1 MTTST
6 AHATPLT
13 ESGGGDTEH
22 LMSPGPGAQV
32 RVRTWTPG
40 TRFSVASSDP
50 VTHSPLRV
58 PLCQRG
64 GVVLDGVPEPVW
76 FPGPLG
82 ECAHLF
88 ELIHR
93 VQLDGDEHP
102 MRLSD
107 RWMEA
112 NR

>member
-6 AHATPLT
+6 AHASPMTGSRCS
-13 ESGGGDTEH
+13 EAEH
-22 LMSPGPGAQV
+22 RMSPGAQV
-32 RVRTWTPG
+32 RVRTWAPG
-40 TRFSVASSDP
+40 TRFSIARSDP
-50 VTHSPLRV
+50 VTHSPIRV
-58 PLCQRG
+58 LLSQRG

-93 VQLDGDEHP
+93 VHLDGDEHP

>member
-6 AHATPLT
+6 AHASPMTGSRCS
-13 ESGGGDTEH
+13 EAEH
-22 LMSPGPGAQV
+22 RMSPGAQV
-32 RVRTWTPG
+32 RVRTWAPG

-50 VTHSPLRV
+50 VTHSPIRV

-93 VQLDGDEHP
+93 VQLDEDEHP